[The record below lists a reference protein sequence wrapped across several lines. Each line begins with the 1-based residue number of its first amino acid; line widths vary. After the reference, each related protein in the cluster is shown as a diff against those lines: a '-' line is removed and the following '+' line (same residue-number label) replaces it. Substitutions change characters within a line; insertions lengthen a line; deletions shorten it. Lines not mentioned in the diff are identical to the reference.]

1 MQNVMFEIE
10 MKWKLLYY
18 TELLFP
24 IKMLQTRCSYVEN
37 SVKDFFRVSGL
48 LDFAKASM
56 IMFTEGLML
65 PHWTVTLEMLW
76 ATTFS

>member
-1 MQNVMFEIE
+1 
-10 MKWKLLYY
+10 MKIALLHRV
-18 TELLFP
+18 LFP

-37 SVKDFFRVSGL
+37 NVKHFFRVSGL

-65 PHWTVTLEMLW
+65 PH
-76 ATTFS
+76 